1 MNSPDLLSICISAFI
16 AVFVL
21 LSVLAVLM
29 RMTSWI
35 FAHKAVTTD
44 AAVLAAVASAINTIY
59 PGTIITKVEEV
70 K

>member
-35 FAHKAVTTD
+35 FAHKEVTTD
-44 AAVLAAVASAINTIY
+44 AAVLAAVASAMNTIY